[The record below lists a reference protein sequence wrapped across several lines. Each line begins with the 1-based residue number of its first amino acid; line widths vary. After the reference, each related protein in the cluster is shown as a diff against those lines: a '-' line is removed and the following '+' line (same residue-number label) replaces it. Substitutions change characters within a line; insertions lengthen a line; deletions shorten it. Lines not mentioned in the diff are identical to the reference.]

1 MCTCV
6 TYVYIRVKYSIIIHS
21 SEMSGYFGMVPR
33 NLTFNAVRENSEV
46 VMKFTQNIC
55 WLVVDQPL

>member
-1 MCTCV
+1 
-6 TYVYIRVKYSIIIHS
+6 
-21 SEMSGYFGMVPR
+21 MSGYFGMVPR

-46 VMKFTQNIC
+46 VMKITQNIC

>member
-1 MCTCV
+1 
-6 TYVYIRVKYSIIIHS
+6 
-21 SEMSGYFGMVPR
+21 MSGYFGMVPR

-55 WLVVDQPL
+55 WLVVDQPLWKMMDFVSWEGWHPI